1 MGRSHPARQLAL
13 PHLDERPAAR
23 ASFAHDEASNDG
35 PRPAAALEAHLART
49 LGAPL
54 SVTVTDNR
62 RTMLS
67 IRRVDGVRRVRL
79 HHMFADAPAD
89 VLDAVS
95 RYLAHGDRRAG
106 AKIDAFIR
114 RRADRIRRDGPARP
128 APRRT
133 RGSAH
138 DLGEI
143 LAELVARYF
152 PDADPVAI
160 TWGARGASRRRGRS
174 RTIRMGAYLY
184 DERLIRIHPA
194 LDQAWV
200 PRFFVAWVVF
210 HELSHHVT
218 PAPEVGGRRCHH
230 TPDFRAREAT
240 FHDRDRAL
248 EWERRNVRRLIA
260 SRDL

>member
-1 MGRSHPARQLAL
+1 MGRPDPAHQLAL
-13 PHLDERPAAR
+13 PNLDAPTDAGVT
-23 ASFAHDEASNDG
+23 FAPSGASNDAQVTAE
-35 PRPAAALEAHLART
+35 PLEARLTRA

-54 SVTVTDNR
+54 RVTVTDNR
-62 RTMLS
+62 HTMLS
-67 IRRVDGVRRVRL
+67 IRRVAGVRHVRL
-79 HHMFADAPAD
+79 HHMFAAAPPE

-106 AKIDAFIR
+106 AAIDAFIR
-114 RRADRIRRDGPARP
+114 TNTHRIRREVSPSTP
-128 APRRT
+128 PRAE
-133 RGSAH
+133 GSAH
-138 DLGEI
+138 DLDEI
-143 LAELVARYF
+143 LRELVARYF
-152 PDADPVAI
+152 VGCEPVTI
-160 TWGARGASRRRGRS
+160 TWGRHGASSRRARL

-184 DERLIRIHPA
+184 DQRVIRIHPA

-210 HELSHHVT
+210 HELLHHVT

-230 TPDFRAREAT
+230 TPAFRAREAT

>member
-1 MGRSHPARQLAL
+1 MGRSHPAHQLAL
-13 PHLDERPAAR
+13 LDVHATPDAVVSPSTEG
-23 ASFAHDEASNDG
+23 ASNDVS
-35 PRPAAALEAHLART
+35 PDVVALEALLSKA

-54 SVTVTDNR
+54 RLTITDNR

-67 IRRVDGVRRVRL
+67 IRRVANVRHVRL
-79 HHMFADAPAD
+79 HHMFAGAPSE
-89 VLDAVS
+89 VLDAVA

-106 AKIDAFIR
+106 TAIDAYV
-114 RRADRIRRDGPARP
+114 RANGHRIRHVSQPVSEARVEG
-128 APRRT
+128 AH
-133 RGSAH
+133 H

-143 LAELVARYF
+143 LSELTARYC
-152 PDADPVAI
+152 PDAAPVTI
-160 TWGARGASRRRGRS
+160 TWGRQGASLRRARL

-184 DERLIRIHPA
+184 EQRVIRIHPA
-194 LDQAWV
+194 LDQPWV

-210 HELSHHVT
+210 HELLHHVT
-218 PAPEVGGRRCHH
+218 PALEVSGRRVHH
-230 TPDFRAREAT
+230 TADFRAREAT